1 MGFHLSLLG
10 STVYIES
17 VLAAF
22 QINVISDSLICV
34 PYLSSSVHPA
44 LILVLCIADI
54 LSFFFCF
61 VEPLNYLGARLL
73 FFGIK

>member
-10 STVYIES
+10 STVYIQS

-54 LSFFFCF
+54 LSFFF
-61 VEPLNYLGARLL
+61 VLLSQVLYLGARLL